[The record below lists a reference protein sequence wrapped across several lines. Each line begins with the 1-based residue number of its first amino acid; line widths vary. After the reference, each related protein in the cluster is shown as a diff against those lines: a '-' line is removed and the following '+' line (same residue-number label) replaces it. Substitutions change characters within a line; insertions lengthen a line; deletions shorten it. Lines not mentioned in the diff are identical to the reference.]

1 MPRRPPPG
9 LTNSVSGWG
18 GLSAGEKMLY
28 PSQTIDGVVHSLGGS
43 KLKLALI
50 QAASAKH
57 AAAKSTPLESNLSYG
72 EDPDANELLP
82 IGSAVVTGTEDC
94 ERLFQTG
101 YTAIAHTP
109 PPIYPQARGGQNDP
123 SAELDLWWFDKL
135 TSCYIESITCLVH
148 WNTTRRQHRRSFF
161 RDLLSS
167 NVPSSNSLAIFTPL
181 LGAGARG
188 APIKEAALAAG
199 NGARHCPQFDQK
211 VTLHVCLRGNLDYDT
226 VAEVFHQE
234 FGS

>member
-1 MPRRPPPG
+1 MIKSQTIWRITPNFSVHLHDIGPGSCLVTGKFPRKLLLSLSTTSAPDAHPSACLINPANRSLCGAALPYFPIGGPVPQRPPPG

-43 KLKLALI
+43 KLKHALI

-57 AAAKSTPLESNLSYG
+57 AAAAKSTPLESRHLSYG

-82 IGSAVVTGTEDC
+82 IGSAVVTGTEDS

-109 PPIYPQARGGQNDP
+109 PPIYP
-123 SAELDLWWFDKL
+123 
-135 TSCYIESITCLVH
+135 
-148 WNTTRRQHRRSFF
+148 
-161 RDLLSS
+161 
-167 NVPSSNSLAIFTPL
+167 
-181 LGAGARG
+181 
-188 APIKEAALAAG
+188 
-199 NGARHCPQFDQK
+199 
-211 VTLHVCLRGNLDYDT
+211 
-226 VAEVFHQE
+226 
-234 FGS
+234 